1 MQFVHSEKFEALTKS
16 VRVVVLVVAL
26 FYGVFSCVALI
37 KHNGDPLWFVWI
49 GDRFNA
55 GDSQGNLGYDGQFVY
70 YIAQDGWDSAEKL
83 DIPAYRLQRILY
95 PVVARVVSLNNPDVL
110 PWAMLAVNFVA
121 ITATTGALAVWLRR
135 NNCSPWYALGYGL
148 YLGTFMAYSRD
159 VTEPLAFGLTAIG
172 IILWL
177 DDKLWP
183 ALVLFALGA
192 LAKEQ
197 ALLLPIGLGIAA
209 LLARNWRQVALL
221 PLSAVP
227 LLIWDVVL
235 WLRFD
240 TIPVG
245 SGSSVQLIPLQGIVS
260 QLTGEFGR
268 ISSLI
273 FVAVPALL
281 LTGIAIWLLHRQ
293 LTSQVAWMLF
303 VNAVFVVLLPTDVF
317 DHVMHGARNANGLVL
332 AALFAFPLLT
342 IWLRHIFVL
351 WWIVPTFIWLIP
363 VLRWAPWTQ

>member
-1 MQFVHSEKFEALTKS
+1 MATALTILPFCPWECRCNSFTVKIRS
-16 VRVVVLVVAL
+16 IDQIGASGRPGRCTVLWRV
-26 FYGVFSCVALI
+26 SCVALI

-55 GDSQGNLGYDGQFVY
+55 GDPQGNLGYDGQFVY

-95 PVVARVVSLNNPDVL
+95 PVVARVVSLNSPDVL

-121 ITATTGALAVWLRR
+121 ITATTGALAVWLQR

-172 IILWL
+172 VILWL

-183 ALVLFALGA
+183 ALVLFALGG

-260 QLTGEFGR
+260 QLTGNSAEYPA
-268 ISSLI
+268 SSLS
-273 FVAVPALL
+273 PC
-281 LTGIAIWLLHRQ
+281 
-293 LTSQVAWMLF
+293 
-303 VNAVFVVLLPTDVF
+303 LPCC
-317 DHVMHGARNANGLVL
+317 
-332 AALFAFPLLT
+332 
-342 IWLRHIFVL
+342 
-351 WWIVPTFIWLIP
+351 
-363 VLRWAPWTQ
+363 